1 MTDPYRIPL
10 SSRTIKAL
18 VIWQSILSGLAMV
31 SGAGA
36 FTTVVDPR
44 WAGFLVVLATGAQ
57 QVIASL
63 LAKSIGQAMETAT
76 VAVESAG
83 AASASASIAARTAA
97 TEVASIHAEMG
108 AERRRRPGGGT
119 S

>member
-18 VIWQSILSGLAMV
+18 IIWQSILSGVAGV
-31 SGAGA
+31 SGAAA
-36 FTTVVDPR
+36 FTTVVDPK
-44 WAGFLVVLATGAQ
+44 WAGLATALAMAAQ
-57 QVIASL
+57 QVISGL

-83 AASASASIAARTAA
+83 AASASASNAARTAA

-108 AERRRRPGGGT
+108 AARRRQPGGDFH
-119 S
+119 